1 MTPVTIASL
10 SIFCLLTLIMLGVH
24 IGFSLAAMSFL
35 GVWCLTGNLRPAL
48 SMLSTTSFEGIR
60 EYIFAVIPLFVMMGC
75 FMSRSGVARNLFA
88 AFNYFLKRLPGGL
101 GIATVISNAVFA
113 AVTGVSVASA
123 AVFSRVC
130 LPEMDRYHYQK
141 GFALGAVAGSSV
153 LGMLIPPS
161 VLMIVYGMLSET
173 SIGKL
178 FLAGFIPGIV
188 LSFIFSLGII
198 LMIVAKPGLAGLEY
212 GPDGKRRPIV
222 AAGGDEKEDRFILIA
237 LRALPIFLI
246 VLLVLGGI
254 WGGFFTP
261 IEASAVGAL
270 STFVVSLGMG
280 MSFKEFRQA
289 LLESVGTTA
298 SILFLLISAQMYSR
312 MLAMS
317 GVTVR
322 IGNYIAASGMSSLG
336 VLLLICLI
344 LIALGCVLDSTSIL
358 LLTIPL
364 ILPVASAFH
373 WNLVWLGILLIV
385 VVEMGLLT
393 PPFGMVVFAMKATIG
408 EMDADVSVEQI
419 FRGAF
424 PFLLMMV
431 IEVAL
436 LIAFPWL
443 ATWLPGI

>member
-1 MTPVTIASL
+1 MSPTLIAVL
-10 SIFCLLTLIMLGVH
+10 SILCLLVLIMSGAH
-24 IGFSLAAMSFL
+24 IGFSLAAMSFI
-35 GVWCLTGNLRPAL
+35 GVWRLTGNLRPAL
-48 SMLSTTSFEGIR
+48 SMLSTTAFEGIR
-60 EYIFAVIPLFVMMGC
+60 EYLFAVIPLFVMMGC
-75 FMSRSGVARNLFA
+75 FMSRSGVARNLFS

-130 LPEMDRYHYQK
+130 LPEMDRYNYQK

-178 FLAGFIPGIV
+178 FMAGFIPGLT
-188 LSFIFSLGII
+188 LSVIFSLGIVI
-198 LMIVAKPGLAGLEY
+198 MTIMRPGLAGLEL
-212 GPDGKRRPIV
+212 GPDGGRRPK
-222 AAGGDEKEDRFILIA
+222 AAAEEHEKFLPVMFG
-237 LRALPIFLI
+237 ALPIFVI
-246 VLLVLGGI
+246 VALVLGGI

-261 IEASAVGAL
+261 TEASAIGAL

-280 MSFKEFRQA
+280 MTMGELKQA

-298 SILFLLISAQMYSR
+298 SIFFLLISAQMYSR

-317 GVTVR
+317 GITVKL
-322 IGNYIAASGMSSLG
+322 GNFIAGSGMSSLG
-336 VLLLICLI
+336 VLLLICLV

-358 LLTIPL
+358 LLTVPL
-364 ILPVASAFH
+364 ILPIASAFQ
-373 WNLVWLGILLIV
+373 WDLIWLGILLII

-408 EMDADVSVEQI
+408 DEDRDVTVEQI

-424 PFLLMMV
+424 PFLVMMV
-431 IEVAL
+431 VEVIL
-436 LIAFPWL
+436 LIMFPGM
-443 ATWLPGI
+443 ATWLPSL